1 MKSAL
6 IVVDMQKDFMPGGA
20 LSVPSGDEII
30 PLINKLMTMFPLV
43 VATKDFHP
51 KRHVSFASSHPG
63 RKIGDKVMVMGKEQE
78 LWPEHCVQG
87 SPGAEYDQKI
97 DRTYIHHFIEKG
109 TNKDIDSYSTFFDN
123 AHNLSTGLGEF
134 LQKEGVKK
142 VFLCGV
148 ATEYCV
154 LYSSL
159 DALKLRFEVFVI
171 LDACKGI
178 NVNAGDVDK
187 AVQKM
192 KDAGVCL
199 TTTNEVSSFI

>member
-6 IVVDMQKDFMPGGA
+6 VIVDMQKDFMPGGA
-20 LSVPSGDEII
+20 LSVPHGDEII
-30 PLINKLMTMFPLV
+30 PVINKLMTMFPLV

-63 RKIGDKVMVMGKEQE
+63 RKIGDKVVVMGKEQE
-78 LWPEHCVQG
+78 LWPDHCVQG
-87 SPGAEYDQKI
+87 SSGVEYDVRI
-97 DRTYIHHFIEKG
+97 DRSYIDHFVEKG

-134 LQKEGVKK
+134 LKKEGVTR

-178 NVNAGDVDK
+178 DVSSGDVDK
-187 AVQKM
+187 AVLKM
-192 KDAGVCL
+192 KDAGVNL
-199 TTTNEVSSFI
+199 VSVSDVSSFI